1 MARAKA
7 LALLGERLSAEQAMQ
22 WGLIYRVVEDSELR
36 EEALKLARHLA
47 TQPTYGLALI
57 KRSLNASFNN
67 SFDEQLDMERDLQR
81 LAGRSEDYRE
91 GVSAFME
98 KRSPSFKGR

>member
-7 LALLGERLSAEQAMQ
+7 LALLGNRLSAEQAEQ
-22 WGLIYRVVEDSELR
+22 WGLIYRCVDDAELR
-36 EEALKLARHLA
+36 NEALTLARHLA

-57 KRSLNASFNN
+57 KRSLNASLSNT
-67 SFDEQLDMERDLQR
+67 FDEQLELEKDLQR

-91 GVSAFME
+91 GVSAFIE
-98 KRSPSFKGR
+98 KRTPSFKGR